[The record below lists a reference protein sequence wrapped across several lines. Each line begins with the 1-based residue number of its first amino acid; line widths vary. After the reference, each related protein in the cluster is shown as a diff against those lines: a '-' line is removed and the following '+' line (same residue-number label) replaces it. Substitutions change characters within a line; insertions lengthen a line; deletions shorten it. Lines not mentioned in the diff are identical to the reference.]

1 MPERRLWTRQELL
14 VAFSLYCRLPFG
26 RLHHGNPEIVE
37 MARAIGRS
45 PSALAMKL
53 TNIASLD
60 PAITRSL
67 RTGLRNAS
75 ANDRAMWREMEADWR
90 RFAVETRLALE
101 SLGIATTPIEPPMEE
116 DYSFPVGEDRPV
128 VTTARMGHDFFR
140 AAVRSAYNERCCITG
155 LSVPSLLI
163 ASHIVPWRDDAANRA
178 NPRNGLLLSAL
189 HDKAFDRGILTI
201 TDDMT
206 VHVSPKYTESRE
218 PYFTRAITHYEG
230 SAIRLPE
237 KFAPDREFLAYY
249 RQHVFEAH

>member
-1 MPERRLWTRQELL
+1 
-14 VAFSLYCRLPFG
+14 
-26 RLHHGNPEIVE
+26 

-60 PAITRSL
+60 PAITQSL

-101 SLGIATTPIEPPMEE
+101 EVARDWLPTTQSSSTQWRNRLQLPGWGGSGP
-116 DYSFPVGEDRPV
+116 SK
-128 VTTARMGHDFFR
+128 TTARMGHDFFR
-140 AAVRSAYNERCCITG
+140 EAVRSAHTTNAAASPAC
-155 LSVPSLLI
+155 LSPRSSSPVTSSPG
-163 ASHIVPWRDDAANRA
+163 ATTAANRA

-206 VHVSPKYTESRE
+206 VRVSPKYTESTGN
-218 PYFTRAITHYEG
+218 YFTSAIVNYEG
-230 SAIRLPE
+230 SPISLPE
-237 KFAPDREFLAYY
+237 IVRP
-249 RQHVFEAH
+249 

>member
-60 PAITRSL
+60 PAITQSL

-75 ANDRAMWREMEADWR
+75 ANDRAMWREMEADWGT
-90 RFAVETRLALE
+90 FAVEAHQALE
-101 SLGIATTPIEPPMEE
+101 EVRDGPPTTHDSTQETA
-116 DYSFPVGEDRPV
+116 SFPAGEDREV
-128 VTTARMGHDFFR
+128 KTTARIGQDFFR
-140 AAVRSAYNERCCITG
+140 EAVRSAYNERCCITG

-206 VHVSPKYTESRE
+206 VLVSPKYTESTGN
-218 PYFTRAITHYEG
+218 YFTSAIVNYEG
-230 SAIRLPE
+230 SPISLPE
-237 KFAPDREFLAYY
+237 KFAPDRKFLAYH
-249 RQHVFEAH
+249 RQHIFEAH